1 MLYDVLSYTI
11 TEWVALLVALLLVF
25 FSSADRAFAT
35 RQTGSFRHFLA
46 IVSVTVVSG
55 LVLHSLE
62 RSGVPFA
69 FVPHQILRCAYIILC
84 AASLIMG
91 SAYILSEI
99 VDPVR
104 HSRANRA
111 SMGILWAAFDVFCVF
126 VLLNFRMETFFLLS
140 PGGELL
146 EVYFG
151 WPAAI
156 LYGLDILMILACYLR
171 YGREHSTVFRTS
183 IQVLAT
189 LMISFSVLHTL
200 SRRQPMTSLV
210 LCLTAL
216 AIYVSFQ
223 RQRVNS
229 DKLTGCGNRDALSAR
244 IGQRIHQDRPFTLVQ
259 VSLLRFR
266 RINRRFG
273 LHTGDQLLLQV
284 ANSLTAICPDASV
297 YRFNGTD
304 FIVFH
309 DGGPD
314 SRLELELQRLRKCF
328 VKEWTADDC
337 TTFLSASFAQ
347 ASFPEAGSTA
357 EEIITN
363 LEFCQTKA
371 RTMEDRSLVVF
382 NEQIRRDMLRRE
394 QLFEMINEGMQKDQ
408 FFLVYQPIYDPYHD
422 RPCAAEA
429 LLRLRNANGEMVSPG
444 VFIPAAEEN
453 GSIIPL
459 TWMVLDK
466 VCRFLQKNRE
476 MKLPAI
482 SINFSVQQFL
492 DPAMCATIREHLER
506 YQVQPQQIKIEITER
521 VFSEDNDVISTNVR
535 KLKEMGVGLYLDDF
549 GTGYSNLASVIRL
562 PFEVVKVDKTLLA
575 GQQSEK
581 PDILLHA
588 VISGLKH
595 IGAQVAIEGVET
607 DEQSHRAQEMG
618 VDRIQGFFYA
628 RPMEEACFV
637 QHMSEHI
644 PSDEYVFHSGRSA

>member
-1 MLYDVLSYTI
+1 MLYDVLAYTI
-11 TEWVALLVALLLVF
+11 TEWVALLLALLLVF
-25 FSSADRAFAT
+25 FSGADRAFAT
-35 RQTGSFRHFLA
+35 HQTGFFRRFLA
-46 IVSVTVVSG
+46 IVSTTVVSG
-55 LVLHSLE
+55 LILHCLE
-62 RSGVPFA
+62 HSGAVFA
-69 FVPHQILRCAYIILC
+69 YLPHQFLRCAYIILC
-84 AASLIMG
+84 GASLIMG
-91 SAYILSEI
+91 SAYILSEM
-99 VDPVR
+99 VDPVQHR
-104 HSRANRA
+104 RA
-111 SMGILWAAFDVFCVF
+111 SRFITGTLWCAFGVFCAAVA
-126 VLLNFRMETFFLLS
+126 LNFSLETFFVLS

-146 EVYFG
+146 EVHFG

-156 LYGLDILMILACYLR
+156 LYGLDVLLILACYLR
-171 YGREHSTVFRTS
+171 YGREHSAVFRTS
-183 IQVLAT
+183 IQVLAA
-189 LMISFSVLHTL
+189 LMLSFTVLHAL
-200 SRRQPMTSLV
+200 SREQPMTNLA
-210 LCLTAL
+210 LCLIAL

-244 IGQRIHQDRPFTLVQ
+244 IWQHIRHDQPFTLVQ

-284 ANSLTAICPDASV
+284 AKSLTAICPDASV

-304 FIVFH
+304 FIIFH
-309 DGGPD
+309 DNGPD
-314 SRLELELQRLRKCF
+314 DRLELELQRLRKCF
-328 VKEWTADDC
+328 MKEWTADDC
-337 TTFLSASFAQ
+337 TTYLSVSFAQ

-382 NEQIRRDMLRRE
+382 NEQIRKDMLKRE
-394 QLFEMINEGMQKDQ
+394 QLFETISEGMQNDQ

-429 LLRLRNANGEMVSPG
+429 LLRLRDASGAIVSPG

-459 TWMVLDK
+459 TWMVLEK
-466 VCRFLQKNRE
+466 VCRFLQANRE

-492 DPAMCATIREHLER
+492 DPAMCDTIREYLDHYR
-506 YQVQPQQIKIEITER
+506 VQPQQIKIEITER
-521 VFSEDNDVISTNVR
+521 VFSEDNDVITANVR

-562 PFEVVKVDKTLLA
+562 PFEVVKVDKTLLSA
-575 GQQSEK
+575 QQSEK

-607 DEQSHRAQEMG
+607 NEQSHRAQEMG
-618 VDRIQGFFYA
+618 VDRIQGFLYA
-628 RPMEEACFV
+628 RPMDEALFV